1 MVESVEL
8 KARARHELMEQVL
21 PDDEEISVVPRRVVS
36 IEESRRIDQIMNGS
50 DAGILGRVLKCCF
63 FIRRRSLSEGLATF
77 GIHLETHVSTQKQ
90 SWTVKFQAQTSTKF

>member
-63 FIRRRSLSEGLATF
+63 LSEEGVFL
-77 GIHLETHVSTQKQ
+77 KD
-90 SWTVKFQAQTSTKF
+90 